1 MKEAFVFTLFLPN
14 PGTTLSQLNKRHSV
28 ANAEAQLK
36 LEMKLEAADWLK
48 TITQIQEE
56 ITFLQK
62 LLTLNIIQTV
72 YSNYVEREK
81 LIKKKS
87 HIFLEAEAEGWPLIL
102 IICNK
107 SKLFFKICGLWSMK
121 EKEVL
126 FALKH
131 RKCLPYQQLK
141 KRERKTGS
149 THDFKQNSPK
159 EVKQLKASPPS
170 PPKKK

>member
-48 TITQIQEE
+48 TITQIREE

-72 YSNYVEREK
+72 YSNY
-81 LIKKKS
+81 
-87 HIFLEAEAEGWPLIL
+87 IFLEAEAEGWPLIL